1 MKLSAFVLIFLYII
15 NTASKVSLI
24 YNILDYDEIVNIN
37 YSNIMD
43 DTQLEQWLTD
53 SINYVIDTE
62 YLNKN
67 TSIIE
72 DLNKS
77 RENVY

>member
-67 TSIIE
+67 TSTIE

>member
-43 DTQLEQWLTD
+43 DTQLEQ
-53 SINYVIDTE
+53 
-62 YLNKN
+62 
-67 TSIIE
+67 
-72 DLNKS
+72 
-77 RENVY
+77 